1 MNSTLLNIE
10 PKSVF
15 NYFEEISSIPRC
27 SKSEK
32 AISDYLYN
40 FGKNLGLETIQ
51 DEALNIIIKK
61 PATNGYENSPTV
73 ILQGHMDMVCE
84 KNRET
89 IHDFEKDNLKLRI
102 QDDMIYATG
111 TTLGADNGIAVA
123 YSMAILGSNNIEHPP
138 LEVLITVDEEAGMNG
153 AKALDG
159 NLLSGK
165 YMLNLD
171 SDEEDVLL
179 VSCAGGIRANLSLP
193 INYTAADKSLNA
205 YSVNIKGLQ
214 GGHSG
219 SDIDKGRGNS
229 NKLLGRVL
237 HVLND
242 NIDFDLACIS
252 GGSKDNAI
260 PREAEAIILTNDNCN
275 LQEVVKKMHLAIS
288 NELKSS
294 DPNFELSIDKIENNF
309 QNVFDDITKQKVIM
323 LIDLIPNG
331 VQTMSMDIKGLV
343 ESSTNLGV
351 IQTDQNNIIFRNAV
365 RSSVESLKVEIT
377 NRISSLA
384 YALHANLVLE
394 GDYPGWAYNKDS
406 KLRDICVDVY
416 KNIYKK
422 DPIVTAIHAG
432 LECGLLKEKLKDVD
446 IISFGPNMYDCHTPN
461 EHLSISSTQRT
472 WNYIIELLKSIK

>member
-1 MNSTLLNIE
+1 MNNVISNLE

-15 NYFEEISSIPRC
+15 KYFEEISSIPRG
-27 SKSEK
+27 SKNEK
-32 AISDYLYN
+32 DISDYLYN
-40 FGKNLGLETIQ
+40 FGKKLGLDTIQ
-51 DEALNIIIKK
+51 DEVLNIIIKK
-61 PATNGYENSPTV
+61 PATPGYENAPTI

-84 KNRET
+84 KNKGT
-89 IHDFEKDNLKLRI
+89 QHDFEKDSLKLKVEN
-102 QDDMIYATG
+102 DMIYAIE
-111 TTLGADNGIAVA
+111 TTLGADNGIALA
-123 YSMAILGSNNIEHPP
+123 YAMAILESNNIEHPP

-153 AKALDG
+153 AKGL
-159 NLLSGK
+159 NRSLLSGK

-171 SDEEDVLL
+171 SDEEGVLL
-179 VSCAGGIRANLSLP
+179 VSCAGGVRAVFNLP
-193 INYTAADKSLNA
+193 IIYKIANKSLNA
-205 YSVNIKGLQ
+205 YSINIKGLQ

-242 NIDFDLACIS
+242 NINFDLASIN

-260 PREAEAIILTNDNCN
+260 PRESEAIILTNDNCN
-275 LQEVVKKMHLAIS
+275 LQEFVKKMHLDIS

-309 QNVFDDITKQKVIM
+309 ENVFDNITKEKVIM
-323 LIDLIPNG
+323 LIDLMPNG
-331 VQTMSMDIKGLV
+331 VQTMSMDMNLV

-351 IQTDQNNIIFRNAV
+351 IQTNQNNILFRNAV
-365 RSSVESLKVEIT
+365 RSSVESLKFEII
-377 NRISSLA
+377 NRMNSLA
-384 YALHANLVLE
+384 LALDVDISLE

-406 KLRDICVDVY
+406 KLRDICIDVY
-416 KNIYKK
+416 KNLYKK
-422 DPIVTAIHAG
+422 EPLVTAIHAG
-432 LECGLLKEKLKDVD
+432 LECGILKEKLGDID

-472 WNYIIELLKSIK
+472 WNYIVELLKSIK